1 MRRIDGYEI
10 FAELQRGPGT
20 TLFKALDNR
29 YNRVVLIKLLESG
42 AAAQDLWRLQLLRES
57 RLSARLSHPN
67 LRRIYQSGLA
77 SEEPFLVL
85 EYVDGPT
92 LAELINQ
99 HKKLPIDI
107 CIYIAKELSKAIS
120 AIHRNHV
127 LHRDIKPQNIFLSF
141 DGTVKL
147 GDLGMAQ
154 DLSDVETLIA
164 GTPAYMSP
172 EQVLGQDVS
181 ESSDL
186 FSFGAVL
193 YEMLTGE
200 SAFGTRSVTATLHHL
215 VNWEPVPISKQRPET
230 PCELAE
236 ICQKLMT
243 KNARD
248 RYPNSDTAFDFLIW
262 LERGY
267 GLTTTSADLAAFLE
281 SPESYRTIALT
292 PVDLASLDRA
302 PKPRKH
308 RHVTW
313 GITVLL
319 NAIMFLA
326 GVLFIKIVK
335 TNFEHKTNTAGAQR
349 APISSVVQ
357 LPAEERAGF
366 LDLRVTPNSAN
377 GLVQVEEDSAG
388 IAPLT
393 TPMSL
398 PAGWH
403 EIRISHPQ
411 FGVKKVGVSITAGDT
426 LRKTVDFSS
435 N

>member
-20 TLFKALDNR
+20 TIFKALDNR
-29 YNRVVLIKLLESG
+29 YNRVVLIKLLEAG
-42 AAAQDLWRLQLLRES
+42 ANAQDLWRLQLLRES

-67 LRRIYQSGLA
+67 LRRIFQSGLA

-85 EYVDGPT
+85 EYVEGPT
-92 LAELINQ
+92 LAELIAQ
-99 HKKLPIDI
+99 HKQLPIDI
-107 CIYIAKELSKAIS
+107 CIYIAKELAKAIA

-127 LHRDIKPQNIFLSF
+127 LHRDIKPQNIFLSL
-141 DGTVKL
+141 DGKVKL

-154 DLSDVETLIA
+154 DLSDVETLVA

-172 EQVLGQDVS
+172 EQVLGQEVA
-181 ESSDL
+181 EASDL

-200 SAFGTRSVTATLHHL
+200 SAFGTRSITATLHHL
-215 VNWEPVPISKQRPET
+215 VNWEPVPIQKLRPEA
-230 PCELAE
+230 PRELVE
-236 ICQKLMT
+236 ICQKLLT

-248 RYPNSDTAFDFLIW
+248 RYPNADTAFDFLIW

-267 GLTTTSADLAAFLE
+267 GVTTTAADLAAFLE
-281 SPESYRTIALT
+281 SPESYRKVVLT
-292 PVDLASLDRA
+292 PVDLVSLDRG
-302 PKPRKH
+302 PKPRRH

-326 GVLFIKIVK
+326 GVLFIKGVK
-335 TNFEHKTNTAGAQR
+335 THFEGKASAAATSRTSNVMMLQ
-349 APISSVVQ
+349 PQ
-357 LPAEERAGF
+357 PQNRAGF
-366 LDLRVTPNSAN
+366 LDLRVTPASAN
-377 GLVQVEEDSAG
+377 GAVQIEEDSTG
-388 IAPLT
+388 MAPLSS
-393 TPMSL
+393 PMSL
-398 PAGWH
+398 PEGWH

-411 FGVKKVGVSITAGDT
+411 LGVKKVGVSITAGDT

-435 N
+435 P